1 MVVLSVS
8 YLVEMRADQMAV
20 AKAHLLVDL
29 KEHEMAVMMVDLMG
43 FESVAAM
50 VYMTAERLVYLMVV

>member
-20 AKAHLLVDL
+20 AKAHLMVDL
-29 KEHEMAVMMVDLMG
+29 KEHVTVVMMVDLMG
-43 FESVAAM
+43 FELAV
-50 VYMTAERLVYLMVV
+50 